1 MGGDAQTYKHKF
13 LNKYIFLAEFF
24 LNEYKFEIRIVKIRY
39 KRQVL
44 SHLWESTYLR
54 IDLIIII
61 II

>member
-44 SHLWESTYLR
+44 SHL
-54 IDLIIII
+54 
-61 II
+61 